1 MEKQRENQIEQDE
14 LFRFWFAGLKGIGNR
29 EKIQLTKEFPQK
41 NTLYYIEETALK
53 KRLKE
58 KWTEEK
64 AETITQIIQE
74 GKRRWSKEIVAEW
87 QKKGI
92 ALVTYEQ
99 EKYPDRLRNIS
110 SPPYALY
117 VMGKL
122 PEKRRR
128 TAAIVGARNCT
139 YYGESYARK
148 IGKILSEAGISVISG
163 MARGID
169 AAGQRGAIHGSGGT
183 FGILGSGVD
192 ICYPK
197 ENRGLYEDLKKYGG
211 ILSEQQPGSPPLAQY
226 FPARNRLISGLADV
240 VIIIEARER
249 SGSLITADMALEQ
262 GKDVYALPGSVDSQL
277 SRGCNRL
284 IKQGA
289 GIILSPEELLEEL
302 NICGNFVK
310 NLTETKIILETEQ
323 NIVYSCLDLNPKSI
337 GQILAETKLSIPE
350 LMRQLVSLEMNGKIK
365 EISKGYYVRGN
376 W

>member
-41 NTLYYIEETALK
+41 KTLYYIEETALK

-58 KWTEEK
+58 KWTEGK

-122 PEKRRR
+122 PEKGRR

-139 YYGESYARK
+139 YYGETYARK
-148 IGKILSEAGISVISG
+148 IGKILSEAGISV
-163 MARGID
+163 
-169 AAGQRGAIHGSGGT
+169 
-183 FGILGSGVD
+183 
-192 ICYPK
+192 
-197 ENRGLYEDLKKYGG
+197 
-211 ILSEQQPGSPPLAQY
+211 
-226 FPARNRLISGLADV
+226 ISGLADV

>member
-1 MEKQRENQIEQDE
+1 MC
-14 LFRFWFAGLKGIGNR
+14 
-29 EKIQLTKEFPQK
+29 
-41 NTLYYIEETALK
+41 
-53 KRLKE
+53 
-58 KWTEEK
+58 
-64 AETITQIIQE
+64 
-74 GKRRWSKEIVAEW
+74 
-87 QKKGI
+87 
-92 ALVTYEQ
+92 
-99 EKYPDRLRNIS
+99 S
-110 SPPYALY
+110 SDL
-117 VMGKL
+117 
-122 PEKRRR
+122 
-128 TAAIVGARNCT
+128 
-139 YYGESYARK
+139 
-148 IGKILSEAGISVISG
+148 
-163 MARGID
+163 
-169 AAGQRGAIHGSGGT
+169 
-183 FGILGSGVD
+183 
-192 ICYPK
+192 
-197 ENRGLYEDLKKYGG
+197 GLYEDLKKYGG

>member
-1 MEKQRENQIEQDE
+1 
-14 LFRFWFAGLKGIGNR
+14 
-29 EKIQLTKEFPQK
+29 
-41 NTLYYIEETALK
+41 
-53 KRLKE
+53 
-58 KWTEEK
+58 
-64 AETITQIIQE
+64 
-74 GKRRWSKEIVAEW
+74 
-87 QKKGI
+87 
-92 ALVTYEQ
+92 
-99 EKYPDRLRNIS
+99 
-110 SPPYALY
+110 
-117 VMGKL
+117 
-122 PEKRRR
+122 
-128 TAAIVGARNCT
+128 
-139 YYGESYARK
+139 
-148 IGKILSEAGISVISG
+148 
-163 MARGID
+163 
-169 AAGQRGAIHGSGGT
+169 
-183 FGILGSGVD
+183 
-192 ICYPK
+192 
-197 ENRGLYEDLKKYGG
+197 
-211 ILSEQQPGSPPLAQY
+211 LSEQQPGSPPLAQY